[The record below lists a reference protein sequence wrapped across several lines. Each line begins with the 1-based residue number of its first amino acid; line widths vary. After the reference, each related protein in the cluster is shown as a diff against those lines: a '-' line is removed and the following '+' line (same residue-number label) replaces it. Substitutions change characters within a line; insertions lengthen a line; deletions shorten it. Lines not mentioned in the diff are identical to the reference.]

1 MEQVRSWLTEHGLG
15 SYADSFSELGYDD
28 LGLLPELDEAELEE
42 LVALTEMKRGHA
54 VKMKKRLAEIC
65 GGSSGNDGGETNE
78 LVIQEEL
85 ATKLVAKLSA
95 KLSVTLDRHE
105 ERIHA
110 LEEVLSVSAAA
121 APAPMRRAGM
131 AASTDSAA
139 KPRAAAAAAKGL
151 ERGFLASSAAAP
163 TPAPA
168 PAPPTPTPSG
178 REATAVASP
187 APPPAAAT
195 VPAAASSAKVAA
207 PKAPAV
213 PLDEELAID
222 TPDEFQCVITKE
234 MFREPVITS
243 DGHTYERSAIR
254 QWLESH
260 DTSPRTGNVLPD
272 RVLRPNH
279 VLRSQI
285 VEFRERHGL
294 AALPVWEVRFSSL
307 PSY

>member
-54 VKMKKRLAEIC
+54 VKLKKRLAEIC

-131 AASTDSAA
+131 AASTESAA

-222 TPDEFQCVITKE
+222 TPD
-234 MFREPVITS
+234 
-243 DGHTYERSAIR
+243 
-254 QWLESH
+254 
-260 DTSPRTGNVLPD
+260 
-272 RVLRPNH
+272 
-279 VLRSQI
+279 
-285 VEFRERHGL
+285 
-294 AALPVWEVRFSSL
+294 
-307 PSY
+307 